1 MRAES
6 LCWNFVI
13 EIVYQSLSNQVTEI
27 RYLKNTA
34 LLIYDISKLSDL

>member
-1 MRAES
+1 MHAES

-27 RYLKNTA
+27 RFLKKYS
-34 LLIYDISKLSDL
+34 LIYI